1 MNDHSMKSQESINTK
16 IKLLNAS
23 EISQAQMLY
32 KKTLT
37 LTQINFKP
45 LNNKL

>member
-1 MNDHSMKSQESINTK
+1 MMNDHSMKSQESINTK

-23 EISQAQMLY
+23 EISQAQIIY

-37 LTQINFKP
+37 QINLKP